1 MCKEAA
7 LESDQAGPAGLDRTI
22 SVLDGGVKN
31 AAMNI
36 ALNEIDGWRLRL
48 EASGV
53 PELEPIA
60 DGLSRL
66 HEELNKDPMDVSAVG
81 LLLADL
87 GGQVRSVSSGG
98 FAEGV
103 ADRLQRLADLL
114 SMEGRRLS
122 SSS

>member
-1 MCKEAA
+1 M
-7 LESDQAGPAGLDRTI
+7 ESDQAGPAGLDRTI

-66 HEELNKDPMDVSAVG
+66 HEELGKDPMDVSAVG

-87 GGQVRSVSSGG
+87 GDQVRSVSSGG

-114 SMEGRRLS
+114 STEGRRLS